1 MSNSIRLSKKYGVNP
16 SICKCFFCGSDKGI
30 ALMGKLGG
38 RNEDLEAPKSCIM
51 DYEPC
56 DTCQTNMA
64 QGVTLI
70 EVTNVQP
77 QDMRPAL
84 NAQNNQKVYP
94 LGGWCVIKPEAFSRM
109 TNQEWSAGQK
119 CFVDSKVLQMIV
131 GGAQS

>member
-30 ALMGKLGG
+30 ALMGKLGD
-38 RNEDLEAPKSCIM
+38 RNEDLEAPKSCIV

-70 EVTNVQP
+70 EVINVQP

-131 GGAQS
+131 GGAQP